1 MQETG
6 SHSKVQLDFALGYTE
21 MIWVQVHA
29 ARRWWHF
36 QISVAVAKITFP
48 SFHLACFAGLNGK
61 IQNSVIIFNLSA
73 CTQTQIFLSATFP
86 TLKISHMCMRSH
98 LFQQKTLRPVP
109 NVRQLAINTHSI
121 NWTNYF
127 PPVMSTQTNQL
138 NQCLCIDAVVF
149 LYCYSNVPPQSCV
162 LQVCQTAR
170 KAQLASSVL
179 SGILS
184 TCSDYSE
191 DVDTDASVFSL
202 SLQAEGRTPPY
213 YKNKA

>member
-6 SHSKVQLDFALGYTE
+6 SHSAVQLDFALGYTE
-21 MIWVQVHA
+21 IKLHA

-48 SFHLACFAGLNGK
+48 SFHLACFAGFNGK
-61 IQNSVIIFNLSA
+61 IQNSVIILICLLAHKHRFFFQQHFQHWKYHTCLCAPIYFNSDEKDIKA
-73 CTQTQIFLSATFP
+73 CTKCATACHKYTQHKLDQ
-86 TLKISHMCMRSH
+86 
-98 LFQQKTLRPVP
+98 LFSSCHEHTDQSVESVSVHR
-109 NVRQLAINTHSI
+109 
-121 NWTNYF
+121 
-127 PPVMSTQTNQL
+127 
-138 NQCLCIDAVVF
+138 CCCF